1 MTGARETLDSFAERL
16 APLCRHISVRT
27 DEDGP
32 YIFALGLKDTHTLQ
46 LRQID
51 SVYVIEL
58 WHGQTS
64 EVEKVVGEP
73 SFESAEA
80 AFDAAKAWLMNDAI

>member
-1 MTGARETLDSFAERL
+1 MSDLRETFDAFASEL

-27 DEDGP
+27 DENGP

-46 LRQID
+46 LRR
-51 SVYVIEL
+51 VGTLYVLEL

-64 EVEKVVGEP
+64 DVERIVDEP
-73 SFESAEA
+73 KFSEARA